1 MSEID
6 RAKFTVRIVRRLK
19 LYLGYLW
26 ARFIL
31 RRKIEREP
39 VYIVSC
45 GHSGSSVLL
54 NILGSHS
61 SFYAIP
67 GEAVLPGNPLAL
79 SLLKRFDMATLVHG
93 KKRWV
98 EKTPKH
104 IRSIE
109 FLKEVTPGAKFI
121 IIIRDGRDVALSI
134 KKRFGSVE
142 FGAQRWVN
150 DNLMGEAFWGDDSV
164 KVIRYEAL
172 VEEPKVVL
180 EEVLDFLGESFE
192 PECLN
197 FHEKPKSYYS
207 SNIECPPDATQEHHK
222 QYRNWQI
229 NQPLFDGRGKWKELS
244 EEDKRVVKDVAN
256 RKLLEY
262 GYVQDGEW

>member
-1 MSEID
+1 MKERSS
-6 RAKFTVRIVRRLK
+6 FCVRVCRRLK
-19 LYLGYLW
+19 LYVGYAY

-31 RRKIEREP
+31 RRRIEGDP

-61 SFYAIP
+61 SFYAVP
-67 GEAVLPGNPLAL
+67 GEVVLSGNRLAW
-79 SLLKRFDMATLVHG
+79 SLLKRFDMATLING

-109 FLKEVTPGAKFI
+109 FLKEVTPAARFI

-134 KKRFGSVE
+134 KKRMGSVE

-150 DNLMGEAFWGDDSV
+150 DNLQGEAYWKDDSV
-164 KVIRYEAL
+164 KVIRYEDL
-172 VEEPKVVL
+172 VEKPRVIL
-180 EEVLDFLGESFE
+180 EEVLGFLDESFE

-207 SNIECPPDATQEHHK
+207 ENVECPPDATQEHHK

-229 NQPLFDGRGKWKELS
+229 NQPLFDGRGKWKQLS
-244 EEDKRVVKDVAN
+244 VDDRKIVKAVAN
-256 RKLLEY
+256 QKLIEY
-262 GYVQDGEW
+262 GYVSDGEW